1 MAARLIQIKSSDH
14 SLPQD
19 AVIKRP
25 WDAGGTAMT
34 CPIRIAAL
42 LGLLALSGC
51 TAPAPP
57 GAELYATLCAG
68 CHGPTGKGNGTI
80 AAELP
85 VAPADLTRLAADN
98 GGLFP
103 RTPTL
108 AWIHGY
114 PDRYSTRVMPEF
126 GPLLD
131 GPTEMVMTDDGQA
144 VPTSRAL
151 ILIVDYLETLQEG

>member
-1 MAARLIQIKSSDH
+1 MAARLIQIKSSPH
-14 SLPQD
+14 AVPQD
-19 AVIKRP
+19 TINRGKGNAKGP
-25 WDAGGTAMT
+25 AMT
-34 CPIRIAAL
+34 RPIRTAAL
-42 LGLLALSGC
+42 SGLLALAAC

-68 CHGPTGKGNGTI
+68 CHGATGTGDGTI
-80 AAELP
+80 SAELP
-85 VAPADLTRLAADN
+85 VAPVNLTRLRADN
-98 GGLFP
+98 GGMFP
-103 RTPTL
+103 RDATL

-131 GPTEMVMTDDGQA
+131 GPTELVMTDDGRA

-151 ILIVDYLETLQEG
+151 ILIVDYLETLQEE